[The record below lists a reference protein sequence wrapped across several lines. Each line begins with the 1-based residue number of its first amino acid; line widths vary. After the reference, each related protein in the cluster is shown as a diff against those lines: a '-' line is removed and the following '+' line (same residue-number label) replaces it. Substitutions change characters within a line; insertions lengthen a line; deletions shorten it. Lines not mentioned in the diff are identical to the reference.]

1 MSINEIVS
9 LVLKVAS
16 FVCVMFIIPYV
27 KKKYSQQKL
36 ESLNEKIQTYVEA
49 AEQIFGKEQGEEKKQ
64 WVRSRLAAAGI
75 DVDLDEIDAAIESMV
90 LILHATLKNN
100 TL

>member
-9 LVLKVAS
+9 LVLKVIC
-16 FVCVMFIIPYV
+16 FICVGFIIPYV
-27 KKKYSQQKL
+27 KKKYSQQEL
-36 ESLNEKIQTYVEA
+36 ESLNEKIQMYVSA

-75 DVDLDEIDAAIESMV
+75 DVNLDEIDAAIENFV
-90 LILHATLKNN
+90 LWVHAELRKE
-100 TL
+100 